1 MNDASNIAN
10 SGGLLKKNYAG
21 KGPVAQMND
30 SLPMLKIL
38 RMKRDALKTR

>member
-1 MNDASNIAN
+1 MNNFANIKN

-38 RMKRDALKTR
+38 RMKRDAVKKI